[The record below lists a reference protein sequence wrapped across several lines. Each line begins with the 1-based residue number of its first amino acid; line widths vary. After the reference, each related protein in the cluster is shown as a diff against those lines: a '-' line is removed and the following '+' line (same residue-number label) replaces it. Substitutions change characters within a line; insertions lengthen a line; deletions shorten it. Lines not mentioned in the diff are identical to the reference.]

1 MVNSLAADLRRLIG
15 EGKVSTEQEHIERY
29 SGDALGTFRAFRAAE
44 RLSARPV
51 AVVWPADTQDVSR
64 LLRFAGSQRIPV
76 VPYAAGTGVMG
87 AAASVEGCIVLNL
100 TRMCSV
106 LEVSREDRCV
116 RAQAG
121 AILEDVSTALERE
134 GMLLGHD
141 PWSRPIATVGGAIST
156 DGVGYLAAG
165 YGSMGQQV
173 LGLEVVLPTGEVVRT
188 RAVPNTSLGPSL
200 NHLFI
205 GSEGTLGVI
214 TEATVQAFPQPEQRL
229 LRAFVFPEFEA
240 GYRAVTDLF
249 AQGLRPALLD
259 YGDEYWP
266 EDGQESREATLYLAF
281 DGLREDV
288 EARHRRASEVCRR
301 FGARDA
307 EEGEAQQYW
316 NTRHA
321 SAERYKREVLQ
332 DPKAARRRRSG
343 WRMDYLHVS
352 LPASRVLEYRRRCQE
367 FLASRRIAVHEWS
380 LWARPEFF
388 SFLIGAEDDTPDAAG
403 RMAEAVDTVLVLAQ
417 DMGGSMEY
425 CHGVGIKLAHLY
437 GRELG
442 AGVQVVRDIK
452 RALDPNNILNPGKLA
467 G

>member
-1 MVNSLAADLRRLIG
+1 MVNSLTADLRRLIG

-29 SGDALGTFRAFRAAE
+29 SGDALGTFRAFRAAS
-44 RLSARPV
+44 RLSARP
-51 AVVWPADTQDVSR
+51 AVIVWPADTQDVSR
-64 LLRFAGSQRIPV
+64 LLRFASSHQVPV

-87 AAASVEGCIVLNL
+87 AAAPVEGCIVLNL
-100 TRMCSV
+100 QRMCSV
-106 LEVSREDRCV
+106 LEVSREDRTV

-173 LGLEVVLPTGEVVRT
+173 LGLEVVLPTGEIVRT

-229 LRAFVFPEFEA
+229 LRAYVFPEFEA
-240 GYRAVTDLF
+240 GYRAIKELF
-249 AQGLRPALLD
+249 AQGLRPALVD

-266 EDGQESREATLYLAF
+266 EDGQESREATLYVAF

-288 EARHRRASEVCRR
+288 EARGRRASEVCRR
-301 FGARDA
+301 FDARDA

-332 DPKAARRRRSG
+332 DPRAARRRRSG

-352 LPASRVLEYRRRCQE
+352 LPASRVLEYRRRCQQV
-367 FLASRRIAVHEWS
+367 LASRRIVVHEWS

-388 SFLIGAEDDTPDAAG
+388 SFLIGAEDGTPDAAE
-403 RMAEAVDTVLVLAQ
+403 RMADAVDAVLVLAQ